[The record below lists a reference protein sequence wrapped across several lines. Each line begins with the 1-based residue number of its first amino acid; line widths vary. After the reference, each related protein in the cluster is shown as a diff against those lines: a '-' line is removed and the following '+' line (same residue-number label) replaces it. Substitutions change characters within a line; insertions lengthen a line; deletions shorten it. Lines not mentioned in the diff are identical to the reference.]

1 MKRIISISLSY
12 EKGGA
17 EISLKNLLKK
27 LSERKFEIYLLTSKN
42 LIDFYNI
49 SGIKKVTI
57 PFNSSMKI
65 FKKFIGIK
73 FINFYAILK
82 RIYIFIKYSL
92 IIKKFVKKEKI
103 NIIHINDYKGAP
115 FIPILKKLTKSKIIW
130 HIRDLFAFES
140 RLKKNYYR
148 FFGKFS
154 DILIAISPLVE
165 KMLKDIGFKNVK
177 MIYNIIDF
185 KEKNIDKDSLRKIL
199 NLPEDKFIIGYIGRI
214 SEEKEIEN
222 LFIALRELKSEL
234 KNLLCLIVGE
244 DFKGGNQKIKLI
256 KKVKELNLEEYV
268 KFIEWKKEPENYYLS
283 LDLFVHPREKTFEP
297 LGRNVLEAMFYGIP
311 VCVSEKFSWLI
322 EDKKNGF
329 IFNKNSLSKKILE
342 IYREKEHLK
351 IISENEK
358 KFFRERFKNEKIISE
373 FIEILK

>member
-1 MKRIISISLSY
+1 MKKIISISLSY

-27 LSERKFEIYLLTSKN
+27 LRERNYEIYLLTSKK
-42 LIDFYNI
+42 LVDFYEI
-49 SGIKKVTI
+49 PEIKKVAI
-57 PFNSSMKI
+57 PFNPSMKI

-73 FINFYAILK
+73 FINLYAILK

-92 IIKKFVKKEKI
+92 IIKKLVKKEKI
-103 NIIHINDYKGAP
+103 KNIHINDFKGAP
-115 FIPILKKLTKSKIIW
+115 FILILKILTKSKIIW
-130 HIRDLFAFES
+130 HIRDLFALES
-140 RLKKNYYR
+140 KLKKNYYR

-177 MIYNIIDF
+177 MIYNIIEL
-185 KEKNIDKDSLRKIL
+185 KEENISKSKAREIL

-222 LFIALRELKSEL
+222 LLIALRDL
-234 KNLLCLIVGE
+234 KNEIKNLFCLIVGD
-244 DFKGGNQKIKLI
+244 DFKNGGEKIKLI
-256 KKVKELNLEEYV
+256 KKIKELNLEEYV
-268 KFIEWKKEPENYYLS
+268 KFFEWQKNPENYYIS

-297 LGRNVLEAMFYGIP
+297 LGRNVIEAMGYGTPI
-311 VCVSEKFSWLI
+311 CVSEKFSWLI

-342 IYREKEHLK
+342 IYKEKEYLK

-358 KFFRERFKNEKIISE
+358 KFFKERFKNEKIVSE
-373 FIEILK
+373 FIKILK

>member
-1 MKRIISISLSY
+1 MKKIISISLSY

-27 LSERKFEIYLLTSKN
+27 LAQRKYKIYLLTSKK
-42 LIDFYNI
+42 LIDFFEI
-49 SGIKKVTI
+49 PKIEKLAI

-65 FKKFIGIK
+65 FKKLNGIK

-82 RIYIFIKYSL
+82 RIFIFIKYSL
-92 IIKKFVKKEKI
+92 IIKKIVKKEKI
-103 NIIHINDYKGAP
+103 KNIHINDYKGAP

-130 HIRDLFAFES
+130 HIRDLFALES
-140 RLKKNYYR
+140 RIKKIYYK

-154 DILIAISPLVE
+154 DVLIAISPVVE
-165 KMLKDIGFKNVK
+165 KMLRDIGFKNVK
-177 MIYNIIDF
+177 MIYNIIEL
-185 KEKNIDKDSLRKIL
+185 KEENISKIEARKIL
-199 NLPEDKFIIGYIGRI
+199 NLKEDKFIIGYIGRI

-222 LFIALRELKSEL
+222 LFIALKDL
-234 KNLLCLIVGE
+234 KNEIKNFFCLIAGE
-244 DFKGGNQKIKLI
+244 DFKGGEEKNRLI

-268 KFIEWKKEPENYYLS
+268 KFFEWEKNPKNYYIS

-297 LGRNVLEAMFYGIP
+297 LGRNVIEAMFYGIP
-311 VCVSEKFSWLI
+311 LCVSEKFSWLI

-342 IYREKEHLK
+342 IYKEREYLK

-358 KFFRERFKNEKIISE
+358 RFFKEKFNNEKIVSE
-373 FIEILK
+373 FISILK

>member
-1 MKRIISISLSY
+1 MKKIISISLSY

-27 LSERKFEIYLLTSKN
+27 LKERNYEIYLFTSKK
-42 LIDFYNI
+42 LVDFYEI
-49 SGIKKVTI
+49 PGIKKVAI
-57 PFNSSMKI
+57 PFNPSMKI

-73 FINFYAILK
+73 FINLYAILK

-92 IIKKFVKKEKI
+92 IIKKLVKKEKI
-103 NIIHINDYKGAP
+103 KNIHINDFKGAP
-115 FIPILKKLTKSKIIW
+115 FILILKILTKSKIIW
-130 HIRDLFAFES
+130 HIRDLFALES
-140 RLKKNYYR
+140 KLKKNYYR

-177 MIYNIIDF
+177 MIYNIIEL
-185 KEKNIDKDSLRKIL
+185 KEENISKSKAREIL

-222 LFIALRELKSEL
+222 LLIALRDL
-234 KNLLCLIVGE
+234 KNEIKNLFCLIVGD
-244 DFKGGNQKIKLI
+244 DFKNGGEKIKLI
-256 KKVKELNLEEYV
+256 KKIKELNLEEYV
-268 KFIEWKKEPENYYLS
+268 KFFEWQKNPENYYIS

-297 LGRNVLEAMFYGIP
+297 LGRNVIEAMGYGTPI
-311 VCVSEKFSWLI
+311 CVSEKFSWLI

-342 IYREKEHLK
+342 IYKEKEYLK

-358 KFFRERFKNEKIISE
+358 KFFKERFKNEKIVSE
-373 FIEILK
+373 FIKILK